1 MTTQIHACRHPSFCL
16 SALHVLL
23 LSGPVAVSA
32 LQGVL
37 PSVPSAVN
45 VKGTTRLYQA
55 QQQYPAEFHRAVE
68 CAKHQGLCN
77 VDELLELADELEHYE
92 GSCML
97 WQVDM
102 DEDPDEI
109 YMKNGILPVYGED
122 DCEKEILD
130 RLDIADLLR
139 AEGEMVQRRDNLEH
153 FSNAFTE
160 KVEQQKQKP

>member
-1 MTTQIHACRHPSFCL
+1 
-16 SALHVLL
+16 
-23 LSGPVAVSA
+23 
-32 LQGVL
+32 
-37 PSVPSAVN
+37 
-45 VKGTTRLYQA
+45 
-55 QQQYPAEFHRAVE
+55 
-68 CAKHQGLCN
+68 
-77 VDELLELADELEHYE
+77 
-92 GSCML
+92 ML